1 MKPEL
6 LMLLVIVLA
15 FVYSL
20 NNSRYEIET
29 PAPPAPP
36 APPTPPAPP
45 AVSNYTSNQV
55 CIANNA
61 GACDMC
67 TISHQDIP
75 PNLNTVTYD
84 SNRGNPF
91 TDPSGRIYLLT
102 RVGNSASIVQVVHII
117 DDHQTGQITEE
128 IPLNRPGAGSARG
141 ISYDYNTKTMYGL
154 AVSGEMSD
162 SPGLGGMFKWKLDT
176 NEYSRITPQFPTN
189 NYEVW
194 SIPVVNPLSG
204 NLFFLARIN
213 TDNSIT
219 GLQNK
224 IGKID
229 TSGVLTFLP
238 ISQTHYWH
246 SLNDLVNEPYPF
258 NSVQVDGGDN
268 YYYFLNT
275 GKTTSYT
282 SCVYKN
288 NTLLFCAPNIKSFL
302 VDMYGTVFYIS
313 DKKIC
318 MYKNGNSVDLFE
330 EQGDKKYYSFCIDPH
345 GNFVYFRRVLI
356 IATDNSEYGPIER
369 LDIICPKTT
378 CIGGEVST
386 IADGVSVLSLDAS
399 GNDISILDSQGV
411 VTYNEVGMITQQSNI
426 GPTNTVAQWNYNY
439 NPTIVCYDTNGFKYV
454 VDVRGTNTHI
464 WMIYPNGSWSAI
476 LSDSS
481 YIISDMCHDFNNNI
495 YILTTDNTIL
505 VFNTVYEPI
514 QGIYTMDRFDTFHSV
529 PGSPEVGSI
538 TVSPD
543 GTVFGS
549 NGTGIYSIEPFYDMT
564 GNIVNTSYTPVL
576 VAGSAT
582 NNGYTDGQNALFNNI
597 TSITSDIEGTIY
609 VCDYDNYAI
618 RALVPDPLTGIL
630 DTVTIAGNGVSGLV
644 DGTGPVARFVHP
656 SAVRWTTNSTGEC
669 ILYVLDDGTYIRRIK

>member
-29 PAPPAPP
+29 PAPPA
-36 APPTPPAPP
+36 
-45 AVSNYTSNQV
+45 VSNYTSNQV
-55 CIANNA
+55 CIANNS

-67 TISHQDIP
+67 TISQQVIP
-75 PNLNTVTYD
+75 PNLNTLTYNSD
-84 SNRGNPF
+84 RDIPI
-91 TDPSGRIYLLT
+91 TDPSGRIYILSHLSSNP
-102 RVGNSASIVQVVHII
+102 GIVQVVHII

-128 IPLNRPGAGSARG
+128 IPLNRPGAGGARG

-154 AVSGEMSD
+154 AVSGEMSG
-162 SPGLGGMFKWKLDT
+162 SPGLGGLFKWKIDT
-176 NEYSRITPQFPTN
+176 NEYSVIHPQFPTN
-189 NYEVW
+189 QYEVW
-194 SIPVVNPLSG
+194 SIPAVNPLSG
-204 NLFFLARIN
+204 NLFFLTKIN
-213 TDNSIT
+213 TDNTIA
-219 GLQNK
+219 GMQNK

-238 ISQTHYWH
+238 ISQTHYWN
-246 SLNDLVNEPYPF
+246 SSNDFVNEIFPF
-258 NSVQVDGGDN
+258 YSVQVDGGDN
-268 YYYFLNT
+268 YYYFLST
-275 GKTTSYT
+275 GIYPTSYT

-288 NTLLFCAPNIKSFL
+288 NTLLFCAPNIKLFL

-313 DKKIC
+313 GKKIC

-330 EQGDKKYYSFCIDPH
+330 EQGEKIYYSFCIDPH
-345 GNFVYFRRVLI
+345 GNFVYFKRYDSNVGV
-356 IATDNSEYGPIER
+356 GPIER

-378 CIGGEVST
+378 CISGEVST
-386 IADGVSVLSLDAS
+386 ITSGVSVLSLDAS

-411 VTYNEVGMITQQSNI
+411 ITYNELGMITQQSNI

-439 NPTIVCYDTNGFKYV
+439 NPTMVCYDTNGFKYV
-454 VDVRGTNTHI
+454 VDVRGAYTHI

-495 YILTTDNTIL
+495 YILATNNTIL
-505 VFNTVYEPI
+505 VCNTVYDPI
-514 QGIYTMDRFDTFHSV
+514 QGIYIMDRFDTFNGV
-529 PGSPEVGSI
+529 PGSPEVSNI

-543 GTVFGS
+543 GTIFVS

-618 RALVPDPLTGIL
+618 RALVPDPITGII

-644 DGTGPVARFVHP
+644 DGTGPVARFLHP

-669 ILYVLDDGTYIRRIK
+669 VLYVLDDGTYIRRIK

>member
-36 APPTPPAPP
+36 APP

-67 TISHQDIP
+67 TISHQVIP
-75 PNLNTVTYD
+75 PNLNTVTYV
-84 SNRGNPF
+84 STYGIPF
-91 TDPSGRIYLLT
+91 TDPSGRIYILS
-102 RVGNSASIVQVVHII
+102 RDESIVQVVHII

-128 IPLNRPGAGSARG
+128 IPLHRPQAGSAIG
-141 ISYDYNTKTMYGL
+141 VSYDYNTKTIYGM
-154 AVSGEMSD
+154 AVSGEMSYAT
-162 SPGLGGMFKWKLDT
+162 GLGGLFKWKLDT
-176 NEYSRITPQFPTN
+176 NEYSVITPQLPTN
-189 NYEVW
+189 YGIW
-194 SIPVVNPLSG
+194 SNPAVNPLSG
-204 NLFFLARIN
+204 NLFFLVKIKS
-213 TDNSIT
+213 TDNVYNNY
-219 GLQNK
+219 QNK

-238 ISQTHYWH
+238 ISQTHH
-246 SLNDLVNEPYPF
+246 TNSNNDILNEIASF
-258 NSVQVDGGDN
+258 SSVQVDGGDN
-268 YYYFLNT
+268 YYYFLIT
-275 GKTTSYT
+275 GSYPTSYT
-282 SCVYKN
+282 GCVYKN
-288 NTLLFCAPNIKSFL
+288 NTLLFCAPKITHCV
-302 VDMYGTVFYIS
+302 VDIYGTVFYIS
-313 DKKIC
+313 EKKIC

-330 EQGDKKYYSFCIDPH
+330 EQGAKTYRTLVTDPH
-345 GNFVYFRRVLI
+345 GNFVYFIR
-356 IATDNSEYGPIER
+356 SESGVGGPLER

-378 CIGGEVST
+378 CISGEVIT
-386 IADGVSVLSLDAS
+386 ITNSNGVSVLSLDAS

-411 VTYNEVGMITQQSNI
+411 VTYNELGMITQQSNI
-426 GPTNTVAQWNYNY
+426 GPTNTVSQWNYNY

-454 VDVRGTNTHI
+454 VDVRGTYTHI
-464 WMIYPNGSWSAI
+464 WMIHPNGSWSAI

-495 YILTTDNTIL
+495 YILTTNNTIL
-505 VFNTVYEPI
+505 VYNTDYDPI
-514 QGIYTMDRFDTFHSV
+514 QGIYTMDRFDTFNSV
-529 PGSPEVGSI
+529 PGSPEVSNI

-564 GNIVNTSYTPVL
+564 GNIVNTSYTPVR
-576 VAGSAT
+576 VAGSDT

-618 RALVPDPLTGIL
+618 RALVPDPFTGIM
-630 DTVTIAGNGVSGLV
+630 DTVTIAGNGVSGLA
-644 DGTGPVARFVHP
+644 DGMGPGAQFLHP
-656 SAVRWTTNSTGEC
+656 SVVRWTTSSNGDC
-669 ILYVLDDGTYIRRIK
+669 VLYVLDDGTYIRTIK